1 MRSRRPFL
9 RPLWVLLC
17 AALLALLAGCCVLNE
32 YDGPD
37 QYPDSLWIND
47 AGTLCFITD
56 GSSRD
61 LYGEMDQNGAVQPVV
76 LSLDYMND
84 ARLYAYVAGGTPLP
98 PEDGDHGESLWAG
111 SVDYHPPKSFT
122 LDTNR
127 YEEETLPTGD
137 TLPVTF
143 RRVDCTGEELAAVVP
158 WVMAGPN
165 GNVDAAL
172 IPPGDFEPDPELFT
186 GAVATPKEDF
196 TPGALLELGRRAK
209 EEDRPLRAEPV
220 ELKWQRWNEHAP
232 RYLFWFLLNLPLFL
246 LLIPPFK
253 FVRWIVRYVLATAA
267 AKRYMD
273 RVYGFPYDACGLA
286 RAPDGRAFLLTVR
299 PKAPSV
305 CPAFRLLIWRRLG
318 RWAVLQDDLP
328 LAMLTDTLRQRLAP
342 PLQALWGPGATVR
355 LELES
360 RALCTMPREE
370 AFQLSLEQQLELPFE
385 QQRLFLELPEPFDPQ
400 TQLDALWQSVEA
412 IRAVAPRWNSLF
424 LGRKDA
430 PPDGWLRL
438 RPLARFAEPE
448 DLRYEVEHQRTA
460 TPFYRP

>member
-1 MRSRRPFL
+1 MRSRRSFL

-76 LSLDYMND
+76 LSLGYMNG
-84 ARLYAYVAGGTPLP
+84 AHLYPYQTGGTPLP
-98 PEDGDHGESLWAG
+98 PEPGDSVQLLWEG
-111 SVDYHPPKSFT
+111 DVDYHPPKSFT
-122 LDTNR
+122 LEPFRDD
-127 YEEETLPTGD
+127 EGETLPTGD

-158 WVMAGPN
+158 WVVEGPDGDVAAG
-165 GNVDAAL
+165 DL
-172 IPPGDFEPDPELFT
+172 ESTPELFT

-267 AKRYMD
+267 AKRYMA

-328 LAMLTDTLRQRLAP
+328 LAMLADTLRQRLAP

-385 QQRLFLELPEPFDPQ
+385 QQQLFLELPEPFDPQ
-400 TQLDALWQSVEA
+400 TQLDALWQSVET

-430 PPDGWLRL
+430 PPDGWLRF

-448 DLRYEVEHQRTA
+448 DLLCEVEHQRTA
-460 TPFYRP
+460 NPFHRP